1 MDEFL
6 TVPEVAEQLQRK
18 PGTIRRWIHQGQIDA
33 HKLPSSGKLHH
44 YRIKKTV
51 VEALEQQR
59 KHLVWW
65 ENDTLDQT
73 TGNRKKSQ
81 TIP

>member
-6 TVPEVAEQLQRK
+6 TVPEVAKQLQRK
-18 PGTIRRWIHQGQIDA
+18 PETIRRWIHQGLIEA

-51 VEALEQQR
+51 VEAIEQR
-59 KHLVWW
+59 KKYQTDWW
-65 ENDTLDQT
+65 ESLIRN
-73 TGNRKKSQ
+73 S
-81 TIP
+81 